1 MDKVK
6 SKMEVFYL
14 GKSYPV
20 ELRFKQ
26 KDIVEF
32 EDKCYVASS
41 SLQIAKR
48 YLTSWLKQEARK
60 LILQRVH
67 NLSKLAGLHFHTM
80 TIIEATSIWGS
91 CSSQRN
97 LHFNWRLIMAPPPVI
112 DYVIAHE
119 LAHIVEM
126 NHSRQFWETVRKMFP
141 LYRQYRTWLKR
152 YGDKLR
158 ID

>member
-6 SKMEVFYL
+6 SKMDVYYL
-14 GKSYPV
+14 GKRYPV

-26 KDIVEF
+26 KNIVEF
-32 EDKCYVASS
+32 GDKCYVASS

-48 YLTSWLKQEARK
+48 YLTSWFKQEARK
-60 LILQRVH
+60 LILKRVH
-67 NLSKLAGLHFHTM
+67 ELSKQAGVRFHTM

-97 LHFNWRLIMAPPPVI
+97 VHFNWRLIMAPPPVI

-141 LYRQYRTWLKR
+141 LFRQYRTWLKR
-152 YGDKLR
+152 NGELLK
-158 ID
+158 I